1 MDMVSKTYVGK
12 CPFCGGNN
20 YKKTYTSDKDNPM
33 KFHVEHSCVDCDAFE
48 DNVRHVSEEEYQQA
62 LVAKGLLDKTEE

>member
-12 CPFCGGNN
+12 CPHCGGDNF
-20 YKKTYTSDKDNPM
+20 KKTYTADKDNPM
-33 KFHVEHSCVDCDAFE
+33 KFHVEHSCDDCDAFK
-48 DNVRHVSEEEYQQA
+48 DNVRYVSEEEYQQA